1 MNHALHHVNSEYEI
15 LISCRSIILPCW
27 NIKDSFLRS
36 RAFAIRKIAIQVSF
50 NSSDLQTSN
59 VPFYAQANSV
69 SCFILDGDLFVFK
82 SAWPFLK
89 KFRPFYILYSLYC
102 WICLGYLSYCVLIL
116 TCGFRWTPQENR
128 SFIETCLL
136 KTWNVSPLEIFFISF
151 TDNTTLL

>member
-1 MNHALHHVNSEYEI
+1 MLILNTRYWYLAEVLFFLAGISERFFSEI
-15 LISCRSIILPCW
+15 ESIRYSSRS
-27 NIKDSFLRS
+27 
-36 RAFAIRKIAIQVSF
+36 AGKIAIQVSF
-50 NSSDLQTSN
+50 NSSDLQTSD
-59 VPFYAQANSV
+59 VSFYAQANSV

-116 TCGFRWTPQENR
+116 TCGFRRTPQENR